1 MYENE
6 MKSSV
11 RVTPPTRAA
20 VIQTVARRSER
31 KKNVAAIRVNY
42 PRTKST
48 TRKKSTRG
56 SNHRRQPRPCR
67 RGSPVRLC
75 LFLRQRTTHGPVRV
89 HTGNDHNRQP
99 LARCSAKPPTRP
111 QYSVTC
117 HGGRTPLLLRTARG
131 QVPTSRLYRTSMV
144 LCLVSRSGPLGR
156 TICLGLF
163 DGGRETR
170 GLCPRSVWY
179 PAIA

>member
-1 MYENE
+1 

-31 KKNVAAIRVNY
+31 KKKCRGY
-42 PRTKST
+42 PSQLSSNEINNKE
-48 TRKKSTRG
+48 KKSTRG

-117 HGGRTPLLLRTARG
+117 HSGRTPLLLRTARG